1 MQTLFQ
7 PKNSYLCHPMAL
19 RLHIFN
25 PEHDIALAHGSPLFT
40 SPRAG
45 RQLRADLG
53 FLPAL
58 WAGEESVVWTD
69 QPQEAL
75 EAVRRLGLDVPPGL
89 FVDTPSLRRLA
100 GQVEAVDP
108 WGWDAALCHQ
118 LQRLGIN
125 PRILPTAEEL
135 EEVRVLSHRRTAKEL
150 LDSIQHTSLTDTTIG
165 DSIKEKEEVIE
176 TTSKTVE
183 LRSEAIELT
192 GEAIEVKDEAAL
204 LQQLARWPEAVLKAP
219 WSSSGRGVR
228 MVSAPVH
235 SSVLQWALGVMR
247 RQGSLMVE
255 PLYHKVADFG
265 MEFSANAEGF
275 TYLGLSLFDTS
286 GTAYTGNVLAT
297 EEEKRTKLARYLS
310 PTQIDSLRQLVLNC
324 LEAISPRFRLGPFGI
339 DMMIVRTEDGK
350 TRVHPCVEI
359 NFRRT
364 MGHVA
369 IALQQRITTPFEAMA
384 VTFEDG
390 HYHLR
395 CR

>member
-1 MQTLFQ
+1 
-7 PKNSYLCHPMAL
+7 MAL

-25 PEHDIALAHGSPLFT
+25 PEHDIALANGSPLFT

-75 EAVRRLGLDVPPGL
+75 ENVRRLGLDVLPGL
-89 FVDTPSLRRLA
+89 FVDTPTLRRLA
-100 GQVEAVDP
+100 HQVEAIDP

-118 LQRLGIN
+118 LQRLGVN
-125 PRILPTAEEL
+125 PRILPTDEEL
-135 EEVRVLSHRRTAKEL
+135 KEVRALSHRRTAKEL
-150 LDSIQHTSLTDTTIG
+150 LDSIYHTLLIDNTIG
-165 DSIKEKEEVIE
+165 CSIKEKEEVVE
-176 TTSKTVE
+176 TTSKAV
-183 LRSEAIELT
+183 ELT

-228 MVSAPVH
+228 MVSAPLH

-286 GTAYTGNVLAT
+286 GTAYTGNLLAT
-297 EEEKRTKLARYLS
+297 EEEKRAKLARYLS
-310 PTQIDSLRQLVLNC
+310 PTQIDSLRQLVLHC
-324 LEAISPRFRLGPFGI
+324 LKAISPRFRLGPFGI

-369 IALQQRITTPFEAMA
+369 IALQQRITTPAEAMA

-395 CR
+395 CS

>member
-1 MQTLFQ
+1 
-7 PKNSYLCHPMAL
+7 MAL

-25 PEHDIALAHGSPLFT
+25 PEHDIALANGSPLFT

-69 QPQEAL
+69 QPHEAL
-75 EAVRRLGLDVPPGL
+75 ENVRRLGLDVPPEL
-89 FVDTPSLRRLA
+89 FVDTPTLRRLA
-100 GQVEAVDP
+100 HQVEAVDP

-118 LQRLGIN
+118 LQRLGVN
-125 PRILPTAEEL
+125 PRILPTDEEL
-135 EEVRVLSHRRTAKEL
+135 KEVRALSHRRTAKEL
-150 LDSIQHTSLTDTTIG
+150 LDSIHNTSLINNTIE
-165 DSIKEKEEVIE
+165 DSIKATEEAIEK
-176 TTSKTVE
+176 TSKTIE
-183 LRSEAIELT
+183 LVGETIEATREAIELT

-228 MVSAPVH
+228 MVSAPLH

-286 GTAYTGNVLAT
+286 GTAYTGNLLAT
-297 EEEKRTKLARYLS
+297 EEEKRAKLARYLS
-310 PTQIDSLRQLVLNC
+310 PTQIDSLR
-324 LEAISPRFRLGPFGI
+324 
-339 DMMIVRTEDGK
+339 
-350 TRVHPCVEI
+350 
-359 NFRRT
+359 
-364 MGHVA
+364 
-369 IALQQRITTPFEAMA
+369 
-384 VTFEDG
+384 
-390 HYHLR
+390 
-395 CR
+395 

>member
-1 MQTLFQ
+1 
-7 PKNSYLCHPMAL
+7 MAL

-100 GQVEAVDP
+100 GQVQAVDP

-118 LQRLGIN
+118 LQRLGVN
-125 PRILPTAEEL
+125 LRILPTAEEL
-135 EEVRVLSHRRTAKEL
+135 EEVRALSHRRTAKEL
-150 LDSIQHTSLTDTTIG
+150 LDSIQHTSLTDNSIG
-165 DSIKEKEEVIE
+165 DSVKEKEEVIE
-176 TTSKTVE
+176 TTSKAVE
-183 LRSEAIELT
+183 LRGEAIELT

-228 MVSAPVH
+228 MVSAPLH

-286 GTAYTGNVLAT
+286 GTAYTGNVLAN

-339 DMMIVRTEDGK
+339 DMMIVRTEDEK

>member
-1 MQTLFQ
+1 
-7 PKNSYLCHPMAL
+7 MAL

-100 GQVEAVDP
+100 GQVQAVDP

-118 LQRLGIN
+118 LQRLGVN

-135 EEVRVLSHRRTAKEL
+135 EEVRALSHRRTAKEL
-150 LDSIQHTSLTDTTIG
+150 LDSTQHTSLIDSTIG

-176 TTSKTVE
+176 TTSKAVE

-350 TRVHPCVEI
+350 VRVHPCVEI

-395 CR
+395 RR

>member
-1 MQTLFQ
+1 
-7 PKNSYLCHPMAL
+7 MAL

-69 QPQEAL
+69 QPQEAWQ
-75 EAVRRLGLDVPPGL
+75 AVRRLGLDVPPGL
-89 FVDTPSLRRLA
+89 FIDTPSLRRLA
-100 GQVEAVDP
+100 RQVEAVDP

-118 LQRLGIN
+118 LQRLGVN

-135 EEVRVLSHRRTAKEL
+135 EEVRALSHRRTAKEL
-150 LDSIQHTSLTDTTIG
+150 LDSIQPTSLIDNTIG
-165 DSIKEKEEVIE
+165 NSIKEKEEVIE
-176 TTSKTVE
+176 TTSKAVE
-183 LRSEAIELT
+183 LR

-255 PLYHKVADFG
+255 PLYHKAADFG

-286 GTAYTGNVLAT
+286 GSAYTGNVLAT
-297 EEEKRTKLARYLS
+297 EEEKRAKIARYLS
-310 PTQIDSLRQLVLNC
+310 PTQIDSLRQLVLHC

>member
-1 MQTLFQ
+1 
-7 PKNSYLCHPMAL
+7 MAL

-75 EAVRRLGLDVPPGL
+75 ENVRRLGLDVPPGL
-89 FVDTPSLRRLA
+89 FVDTPTLRRLA
-100 GQVEAVDP
+100 HQVEAIDP

-118 LQRLGIN
+118 LQRLGVN
-125 PRILPTAEEL
+125 PHILPTDEEQK
-135 EEVRVLSHRRTAKEL
+135 EVRALSHRRTAKGL
-150 LDSIQHTSLTDTTIG
+150 LDSIYHTLLIDNEIG
-165 DSIKEKEEVIE
+165 CFIKEKEEVVE
-176 TTSKTVE
+176 TTSKAV
-183 LRSEAIELT
+183 ELT

-235 SSVLQWALGVMR
+235 SSILQWALGVMR

-286 GTAYTGNVLAT
+286 GTAYTGNLLAT

-310 PTQIDSLRQLVLNC
+310 PTQIDSLRQLVLHC

-369 IALQQRITTPFEAMA
+369 IALQQRITTPAEAMA

-395 CR
+395 CS

>member
-1 MQTLFQ
+1 
-7 PKNSYLCHPMAL
+7 MAL

-135 EEVRVLSHRRTAKEL
+135 EEVRALSHRRTAKEL
-150 LDSIQHTSLTDTTIG
+150 LDSIQHTSLTDNTIG

-176 TTSKTVE
+176 TTSKAVE
-183 LRSEAIELT
+183 LRGEAIELT

-204 LQQLARWPEAVLKAP
+204 LHQLARWPEAVLKAP

-350 TRVHPCVEI
+350 VRVHPCVEI

-395 CR
+395 RR

>member
-1 MQTLFQ
+1 
-7 PKNSYLCHPMAL
+7 MAL

-45 RQLRADLG
+45 RQLRTDLG

-69 QPQEAL
+69 QPHEAL
-75 EAVRRLGLDVPPGL
+75 ENLRRLGLDVPPGL
-89 FVDTPSLRRLA
+89 FVDTPTLRRLA
-100 GQVEAVDP
+100 HQVEAVDP

-118 LQRLGIN
+118 LQRLGVN
-125 PRILPTAEEL
+125 PRILPTDEEL
-135 EEVRVLSHRRTAKEL
+135 KEVRALSHRRTAKEL
-150 LDSIQHTSLTDTTIG
+150 LDSIYHTLLIDNAIG
-165 DSIKEKEEVIE
+165 CSIKEKEEVVE
-176 TTSKTVE
+176 TTSKAV
-183 LRSEAIELT
+183 ELT

-204 LQQLARWPEAVLKAP
+204 LQQLACWPEAVLKAP

-228 MVSAPVH
+228 MVSTPVH

-275 TYLGLSLFDTS
+275 TYIGLSLFDTS
-286 GTAYTGNVLAT
+286 GTAYTGNLLAT
-297 EEEKRTKLARYLS
+297 EEEKRAKLARYLS
-310 PTQIDSLRQLVLNC
+310 PTQIDSLRQLVLHC

-369 IALQQRITTPFEAMA
+369 IALQQRITTPAEAMA

-390 HYHLR
+390 HYYLR
-395 CR
+395 CS

>member
-1 MQTLFQ
+1 
-7 PKNSYLCHPMAL
+7 MAL

-69 QPQEAL
+69 QPQEAWQ
-75 EAVRRLGLDVPPGL
+75 AVRRLGLDVPPGL

-100 GQVEAVDP
+100 RQVEAVDP

-118 LQRLGIN
+118 LQRLGVN

-135 EEVRVLSHRRTAKEL
+135 EEVRALSHRRTAKEL
-150 LDSIQHTSLTDTTIG
+150 LDSIQHTSLIDSTIG

-176 TTSKTVE
+176 TTSKAVE

-350 TRVHPCVEI
+350 VRVHPCVEI

-395 CR
+395 RR

>member
-1 MQTLFQ
+1 
-7 PKNSYLCHPMAL
+7 MAL

-25 PEHDIALAHGSPLFT
+25 PGHDIALAHGSPLFT

-69 QPQEAL
+69 QPHEAL
-75 EAVRRLGLDVPPGL
+75 ENLRRLGLDVPPGL
-89 FVDTPSLRRLA
+89 FVDTPTLRRLA
-100 GQVEAVDP
+100 HQVEAVDP

-118 LQRLGIN
+118 LQRLGVN
-125 PRILPTAEEL
+125 PRILPTDEEL
-135 EEVRVLSHRRTAKEL
+135 KEVRALSHRRTAKGL
-150 LDSIQHTSLTDTTIG
+150 LDSIDHTLLIDNAIG
-165 DSIKEKEEVIE
+165 CSIKEKEEVVE
-176 TTSKTVE
+176 TTSKAV
-183 LRSEAIELT
+183 ELT

-204 LQQLARWPEAVLKAP
+204 LQQLACWPEAVLKAP

-228 MVSAPVH
+228 MVSTPVH

-275 TYLGLSLFDTS
+275 TYIGLSLFDTS
-286 GTAYTGNVLAT
+286 GTAYTGNLLAT
-297 EEEKRTKLARYLS
+297 EEEKRAKLARYLS
-310 PTQIDSLRQLVLNC
+310 PTQIDSLRQLVLHC

-369 IALQQRITTPFEAMA
+369 IALQQRITTPAEAMA

>member
-1 MQTLFQ
+1 
-7 PKNSYLCHPMAL
+7 MAL

-135 EEVRVLSHRRTAKEL
+135 EEVRALSHRRTAKEL
-150 LDSIQHTSLTDTTIG
+150 LDSIHHTSLTDSTIG
-165 DSIKEKEEVIE
+165 DSIKEEEVIE
-176 TTSKTVE
+176 TTSKAVE

-204 LQQLARWPEAVLKAP
+204 LQQLARWPKAVLKAP

-350 TRVHPCVEI
+350 VRVHPCVEI

-395 CR
+395 RR

>member
-1 MQTLFQ
+1 
-7 PKNSYLCHPMAL
+7 MAL

-75 EAVRRLGLDVPPGL
+75 ENLRRLGLDVPPGL
-89 FVDTPSLRRLA
+89 FVDTPTLRRLA
-100 GQVEAVDP
+100 HQVEAVDP

-118 LQRLGIN
+118 LQRLGVN
-125 PRILPTAEEL
+125 PRILPTDEEL
-135 EEVRVLSHRRTAKEL
+135 KEVRALSHRRTAKEL
-150 LDSIQHTSLTDTTIG
+150 LDSIHNTSLINNTIE
-165 DSIKEKEEVIE
+165 DSIKATEEAIEK
-176 TTSKTVE
+176 TSKTIE
-183 LRSEAIELT
+183 LVGETIEATREAIELT
-192 GEAIEVKDEAAL
+192 GEAIEEKDEAAL

-228 MVSAPVH
+228 MVSAPLH

-265 MEFSANAEGF
+265 MEFLPMPKASPILVSRSS
-275 TYLGLSLFDTS
+275 TPQ
-286 GTAYTGNVLAT
+286 VLPI
-297 EEEKRTKLARYLS
+297 R
-310 PTQIDSLRQLVLNC
+310 
-324 LEAISPRFRLGPFGI
+324 AISLLPRRRNGPSSQAIFRPH
-339 DMMIVRTEDGK
+339 RST
-350 TRVHPCVEI
+350 HC
-359 NFRRT
+359 
-364 MGHVA
+364 A
-369 IALQQRITTPFEAMA
+369 SWSCIASKLFPHASALALSAST
-384 VTFEDG
+384 
-390 HYHLR
+390 
-395 CR
+395 

>member
-1 MQTLFQ
+1 
-7 PKNSYLCHPMAL
+7 MAL

-69 QPQEAL
+69 QPQEAWQ
-75 EAVRRLGLDVPPGL
+75 AVRRLGLDVPPGL

-100 GQVEAVDP
+100 RQVEAVDP

-118 LQRLGIN
+118 LQRLGVN

-135 EEVRVLSHRRTAKEL
+135 EEVRALSHRRTAKEL
-150 LDSIQHTSLTDTTIG
+150 LDSIQQTSLTDNTIG

-176 TTSKTVE
+176 TTSKAVE
-183 LRSEAIELT
+183 LRGEAIELT

-204 LQQLARWPEAVLKAP
+204 FQQLARWPEAVLKAP

-350 TRVHPCVEI
+350 IRIHPCVEI

-369 IALQQRITTPFEAMA
+369 IALQQRITTPAEAMA

-395 CR
+395 CS

>member
-1 MQTLFQ
+1 MAARFSRRHGRDG
-7 PKNSYLCHPMAL
+7 SYVPTSVSSLRYGRGRRALCGP
-19 RLHIFN
+19 
-25 PEHDIALAHGSPLFT
+25 T
-40 SPRAG
+40 SRKKPWKIYAVWASTCHQDYLSIRPRC
-45 RQLRADLG
+45 ADWLIR
-53 FLPAL
+53 
-58 WAGEESVVWTD
+58 W
-69 QPQEAL
+69 
-75 EAVRRLGLDVPPGL
+75 RRLIRG
-89 FVDTPSLRRLA
+89 
-100 GQVEAVDP
+100 
-108 WGWDAALCHQ
+108 GWDAALCHQ
-118 LQRLGIN
+118 LQRLGVN
-125 PRILPTAEEL
+125 PRILPTDEEL
-135 EEVRVLSHRRTAKEL
+135 KEVRALSHRRTAKEL
-150 LDSIQHTSLTDTTIG
+150 LDSIHNTSLINNTIE
-165 DSIKEKEEVIE
+165 DSIKATEEAIEK
-176 TTSKTVE
+176 TSKTIE
-183 LRSEAIELT
+183 LVGETIEATREAIELT

-228 MVSAPVH
+228 MVSAPLH

-286 GTAYTGNVLAT
+286 GTAYTGNLLAT
-297 EEEKRTKLARYLS
+297 EEEKRAKLARYLS
-310 PTQIDSLRQLVLNC
+310 PTQIDSLRQLVLHC
-324 LEAISPRFRLGPFGI
+324 LKAISPRFRLGPFGI
-339 DMMIVRTEDGK
+339 DMMIVRKEDGK

-369 IALQQRITTPFEAMA
+369 IALQQRITTPAEAMA

>member
-1 MQTLFQ
+1 
-7 PKNSYLCHPMAL
+7 MAL

-75 EAVRRLGLDVPPGL
+75 EAVRRLGLGVPPGL
-89 FVDTPSLRRLA
+89 FVDTPTLRRLA
-100 GQVEAVDP
+100 HQVEAVDP

-118 LQRLGIN
+118 LQRLGVN
-125 PRILPTAEEL
+125 PHILPTAEEL
-135 EEVRVLSHRRTAKEL
+135 KEVRALSHRRTAKVL
-150 LDSIQHTSLTDTTIG
+150 LDNIRRTLLVDNIIE
-165 DSIKEKEEVIE
+165 DPIKATEEAIE
-176 TTSKTVE
+176 ITG
-183 LRSEAIELT
+183 EAIELTGEAIEVT

-204 LQQLARWPEAVLKAP
+204 HQQLARWPEAVLKAP

-265 MEFSANAEGF
+265 MEFSANDEGF
-275 TYLGLSLFDTS
+275 TYLGLSLFDIS
-286 GTAYTGNVLAT
+286 GTAYTGNLLAT
-297 EEEKRTKLARYLS
+297 EEEKRAKLAQYLS
-310 PTQIDSLRQLVLNC
+310 PTQIDSLRQLVLHC
-324 LEAISPRFRLGPFGI
+324 LEDISPRFRLGPFGI
-339 DMMIVRTEDGK
+339 DMMIVRTKDGK

-369 IALQQRITTPFEAMA
+369 IALQQRITTPVEAMA
-384 VTFEDG
+384 VTFVDG